1 MDNISW
7 LPRRR
12 IRQRAP
18 GAGWLLAFIY
28 IFCIFVFT
36 AWLEGWGE
44 NHAQRTVAPPTSHR
58 ANTTGVGGAQ

>member
-1 MDNISW
+1 MTNERFG
-7 LPRRR
+7 L
-12 IRQRAP
+12 
-18 GAGWLLAFIY
+18 AGWLLAFIY